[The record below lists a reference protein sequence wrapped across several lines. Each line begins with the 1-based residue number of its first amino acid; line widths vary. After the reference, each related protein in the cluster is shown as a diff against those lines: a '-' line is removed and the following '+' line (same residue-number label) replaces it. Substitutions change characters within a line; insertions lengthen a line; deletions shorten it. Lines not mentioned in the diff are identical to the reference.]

1 MPVFFKIFERINPR
15 SKDGEKYYFA
25 TTLISG
31 KTDFNELCSK
41 VHTLSKIDK
50 RIISE
55 VLTYA
60 WQVMKIDMAHGKAIE
75 NVDKTCCYIQITSK
89 AKKNKDDVSIKKYSK
104 REIIVKPGPTVL
116 EFFDKLKFYEKK
128 S

>member
-55 VLTYA
+55 VLTYS

-75 NVDKTCCYIQITSK
+75 NVDKTSIYLQITSK
-89 AKKNKDDVSIKKYSK
+89 AKKNKDGVSIKDYSK
-104 REIIVKPGPTVL
+104 REIIIKPGSSL
-116 EFFDKLKFYEKK
+116 IKFFDNIKYIEKK

>member
-1 MPVFFKIFERINPR
+1 MIFYKIFERTNPG
-15 SKDGEKYYFA
+15 SKDGEKFYFA
-25 TTLISG
+25 KTIITG
-31 KTDFNELCSK
+31 KTDFNELCDK
-41 VHTLSKIDK
+41 VNKLSKIDK
-50 RIISE
+50 RVISE
-55 VLTYA
+55 VLTYS
-60 WQVMKIDMAHGKAIE
+60 WQIMKIDMAHGKAIE